1 MTSENLFKA
10 ALPVA
15 DSDALTIGSS
25 GNPMVGT
32 GELFTN
38 YQRILSKIGPNLCDA
53 PTYYDHRRSI
63 GRWAAEGSV
72 S

>member
-15 DSDALTIGSS
+15 DSDALTIGSLGS
-25 GNPMVGT
+25 PMVGT

-38 YQRILSKIGPNLCDA
+38 YQRILSKIGSNLCDA
-53 PTYYDHRRSI
+53 PPVTIIDGLLVI
-63 GRWAAEGSV
+63 GRQRASDG
-72 S
+72 